1 MLERLL
7 AAFVALLGAL
17 ERWLPV
23 LAAYWAGKEAERNG
37 KAQEAL
43 QAYGEA
49 AEARRAVANDTTDD
63 RLRRAAERGRL
74 RGVLPTEYESE

>member
-1 MLERLL
+1 MERLL

-17 ERWLPV
+17 ERWLPFIGAY
-23 LAAYWAGKEAERNG
+23 LAGREAERNG

-49 AEARRAVANDTTDD
+49 AEARRAVANDATVE
-63 RLRRAAERGRL
+63 RLRRARARGRL
-74 RGVLPTEYESE
+74 RGVLPNEHESK